1 MAKNSVQF
9 ARIASPEEIAEYLT
23 SLAVGL
29 KRGEISLESGE
40 RSLHLSPAGDVK
52 LELKVGQKA
61 RKGRIELEI
70 GWKRSTAAKTS
81 ELRVAVG
88 QQRPP
93 GAYPFSAPP
102 ATRSRIRER
111 SVTSVLREDLGQ
123 DLAMMARLVQSQL
136 IRG

>member
-40 RSLHLSPAGDVK
+40 RSLHLAPGSEVK
-52 LELKVGQKA
+52 LELKAGQKE

-70 GWKRSTAAKTS
+70 GWKRSTSAKTS
-81 ELRVAVG
+81 ELRVSVG
-88 QQRPP
+88 P
-93 GAYPFSAPP
+93 
-102 ATRSRIRER
+102 RSGR
-111 SVTSVLREDLGQ
+111 S
-123 DLAMMARLVQSQL
+123 
-136 IRG
+136 

>member
-40 RSLHLSPAGDVK
+40 RSLHLAPGSEVK
-52 LELKVGQKA
+52 LELKAGQKE

-70 GWKRSTAAKTS
+70 GWKRSTSAKTS
-81 ELRVAVG
+81 ELHVSVG
-88 QQRPP
+88 P
-93 GAYPFSAPP
+93 
-102 ATRSRIRER
+102 RSGR
-111 SVTSVLREDLGQ
+111 S
-123 DLAMMARLVQSQL
+123 
-136 IRG
+136 

>member
-1 MAKNSVQF
+1 MAKNTVQF

-40 RSLHLSPAGDVK
+40 RSLHLSPTSDVK
-52 LELKVGQKA
+52 LELKAGQKE

-81 ELRVAVG
+81 ELRVKVG
-88 QQRPP
+88 QRPDRAEAFP
-93 GAYPFSAPP
+93 LRSPAP
-102 ATRSRIRER
+102 
-111 SVTSVLREDLGQ
+111 
-123 DLAMMARLVQSQL
+123 AR
-136 IRG
+136 

>member
-40 RSLHLSPAGDVK
+40 RSLHMAPASDVK
-52 LELKVGQKA
+52 LELKASQKEH
-61 RKGRIELEI
+61 KGRIELEI
-70 GWKRSTAAKTS
+70 GWKRSMAAKTS

-88 QQRPP
+88 PRP
-93 GAYPFSAPP
+93 GRA
-102 ATRSRIRER
+102 
-111 SVTSVLREDLGQ
+111 
-123 DLAMMARLVQSQL
+123 
-136 IRG
+136 

>member
-40 RSLHLSPAGDVK
+40 RSLHLSPTSDVK
-52 LELKVGQKA
+52 LELKVGQKE

-70 GWKRSTAAKTS
+70 GWKRSTATKTS

-88 QQRPP
+88 QQRPDR
-93 GAYPFSAPP
+93 A
-102 ATRSRIRER
+102 
-111 SVTSVLREDLGQ
+111 
-123 DLAMMARLVQSQL
+123 
-136 IRG
+136 

>member
-40 RSLHLSPAGDVK
+40 RSLHLSPASDVK
-52 LELKVGQKA
+52 LELKASQKEH
-61 RKGRIELEI
+61 KGRIELEI
-70 GWKRSTAAKTS
+70 GWKRSMATKTS

-88 QQRPP
+88 PRP
-93 GAYPFSAPP
+93 GRA
-102 ATRSRIRER
+102 
-111 SVTSVLREDLGQ
+111 
-123 DLAMMARLVQSQL
+123 
-136 IRG
+136 

>member
-40 RSLHLSPAGDVK
+40 RSLHLSPTSDVK
-52 LELKVGQKA
+52 LELKAGQKEH
-61 RKGRIELEI
+61 KGRISLKI
-70 GWKRSTAAKTS
+70 GWKRSTGSKTS

-88 QQRPP
+88 PRP
-93 GAYPFSAPP
+93 S
-102 ATRSRIRER
+102 RS
-111 SVTSVLREDLGQ
+111 
-123 DLAMMARLVQSQL
+123 
-136 IRG
+136 

>member
-40 RSLHLSPAGDVK
+40 RSLHLSPASDVK
-52 LELKVGQKA
+52 LELKASQKEH
-61 RKGRIELEI
+61 KGRIELEI

-81 ELRVAVG
+81 ELHVAVG
-88 QQRPP
+88 PRP
-93 GAYPFSAPP
+93 GRA
-102 ATRSRIRER
+102 
-111 SVTSVLREDLGQ
+111 
-123 DLAMMARLVQSQL
+123 
-136 IRG
+136 

>member
-1 MAKNSVQF
+1 MAKNTVQF

-40 RSLHLSPAGDVK
+40 RSLHLSPTSDVK
-52 LELKVGQKA
+52 LELKAGQKE

-70 GWKRSTAAKTS
+70 GWTRSTAAKTS

-88 QQRPP
+88 PRP
-93 GAYPFSAPP
+93 G
-102 ATRSRIRER
+102 RS
-111 SVTSVLREDLGQ
+111 
-123 DLAMMARLVQSQL
+123 
-136 IRG
+136 